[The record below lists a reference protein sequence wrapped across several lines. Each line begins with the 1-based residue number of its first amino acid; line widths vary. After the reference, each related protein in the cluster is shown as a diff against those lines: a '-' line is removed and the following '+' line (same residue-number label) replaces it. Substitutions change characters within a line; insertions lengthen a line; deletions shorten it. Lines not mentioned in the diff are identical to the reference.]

1 MSEAADLAEKYF
13 DGGFNCAESTLVALA
28 IHFGKTAPNIPSIA
42 TAFGGGMARTR
53 NVCGAVSGAL
63 MALGL
68 FCGRSHSGD
77 DKERCYALAAE
88 LIQAVQSRSGSINC
102 FDLTGLDFALPDSQ
116 QAYKDKVHGEV
127 CVPLVR
133 YVVDKVMEMTGRVG

>member
-13 DGGFNCAESTLVALA
+13 DGGFNCAEATLGALA

-53 NVCGAVSGAL
+53 NICGAVSGAL

-68 FCGRSHSGD
+68 LYGRSHSHD
-77 DKERCYALAAE
+77 DRDRCYALASE
-88 LIQAVQSRSGSINC
+88 LIRDVQSRSGSINC
-102 FDLTGLDFALPDSQ
+102 YELTGLDFSQPDGQ
-116 QAYKDKVHGEV
+116 QVYKEKVHGEV

-133 YVVDKVMEMTGRVG
+133 YIADRVMELTGRKG

>member
-1 MSEAADLAEKYF
+1 VSEVADLAEKYF

-63 MALGL
+63 MSLGL
-68 FCGRSHSGD
+68 LYGRSHSGD
-77 DKERCYALAAE
+77 DKERCFALASE
-88 LIQAVQSRSGSINC
+88 LIQAVQSRWGSVNC
-102 FDLTGLDFALPDSQ
+102 FDLTGLDFTQPDGQ
-116 QAYKDKVHGEV
+116 QAYKEKVHGEV

-133 YVVDKVMEMTGRVG
+133 FIADRVMELTGRKG

>member
-1 MSEAADLAEKYF
+1 VSEAADLAQQYF

-42 TAFGGGMARTR
+42 TAFGGGMARSR
-53 NVCGAVSGAL
+53 NVCGAVTGAL

-68 FCGRSHSGD
+68 LYGRSHRDD
-77 DKERCYALAAE
+77 DKERCYTLAAE
-88 LIQAVQSRSGSINC
+88 LIQAVQLRSGSINC
-102 FDLTGLDFALPDSQ
+102 FDLTGLDFTQPDGQ
-116 QAYKDKVHGEV
+116 QAYKEKVHGEV

-133 YVVDKVMEMTGRVG
+133 YIADRVMELTGRKG

>member
-1 MSEAADLAEKYF
+1 MSEAADLAQEYF

-28 IHFGKTAPNIPSIA
+28 IHFGKTAPNVPSIA

-68 FCGRSHSGD
+68 LCGRSHSSD
-77 DKERCYALAAE
+77 DKDRCYALASE
-88 LIQAVQSRSGSINC
+88 LIQAVQSHCGSINC
-102 FDLTGLDFALPDSQ
+102 FDLTGLDFTQPDHQ
-116 QAYKDKVHGEV
+116 QAYKEKIHGEV

-133 YVVDKVMEMTGRVG
+133 YIVDRVMEMTGRKK